1 MSHACVD
8 YLLTKGYNARMDT
21 QTDSRLTAIETKLA
35 YLEDFMNQLQA
46 VTVEHTKTIEVLKT
60 ENQILSGRLHDL
72 IDSLEEIPNRKP
84 PHY

>member
-1 MSHACVD
+1 
-8 YLLTKGYNARMDT
+8 MDT